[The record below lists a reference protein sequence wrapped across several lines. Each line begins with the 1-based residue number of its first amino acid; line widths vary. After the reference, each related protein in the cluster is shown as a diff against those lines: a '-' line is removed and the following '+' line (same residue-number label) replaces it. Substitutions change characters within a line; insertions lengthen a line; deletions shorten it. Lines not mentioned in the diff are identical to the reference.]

1 MNGFL
6 KDKNFKWCPTVSEL
20 LHHLATKRQQ
30 CLYVI
35 FYRVPTVTMTFGF
48 EYFPWITSHQKLP
61 GLHFFKVK
69 INNSFEMFI

>member
-35 FYRVPTVTMTFGF
+35 FYRVPTVTDVLVLN
-48 EYFPWITSHQKLP
+48 TSL
-61 GLHFFKVK
+61 G
-69 INNSFEMFI
+69 